1 MLLHHRTWPEVE
13 DYLRQCQGI
22 LVPIGSTEQHGP
34 SGLIGTD
41 AIAAEVIA
49 AEAGRLAEAL
59 VAPTIAVGMAEHH
72 MAFTGS
78 MTLRPETMTALLEDY
93 AASLHRH
100 GFRHLYFVNGHGG
113 NVRILSTVLK
123 KIDELADAPR
133 CKFVNWWVVP
143 RAKAIRA
150 ELYGEAEGMHAT
162 PSEISVTWHAHPDQI
177 RGCTHGGVAPRMR
190 RWQSAEHYRELYP
203 DGRIG
208 SDPSLATAEA
218 GARLI
223 EAAGADIAEDFI
235 KFLGG

>member
-13 DYLRQCQGI
+13 DYLRRCQGI

-34 SGLIGTD
+34 NGLIGTD
-41 AIAAEVIA
+41 AIVAEVIA

-59 VAPTIAVGMAEHH
+59 VAPTIAVAMAEHH

-93 AASLHRH
+93 AGSLGRH

-113 NVRILSTVLK
+113 NIRILSTVLK
-123 KIDELADAPR
+123 EIDARTGAPR
-133 CKFVNWWVVP
+133 CKFVNWWAAP
-143 RAKAIRA
+143 QAKAIRE
-150 ELYGEAEGMHAT
+150 ELYGEDEGMHAT

-177 RGCTHGGVAPRMR
+177 RAAADDGVAPSMQ
-190 RWQSAEHYRELYP
+190 RWRSAEHYRELYP

-208 SDPSLATAEA
+208 SDPSLATPEA

-223 EAAGADIAEDFI
+223 EAAAADIAEDFA
-235 KFLGG
+235 KFLSD